1 MSGLLDDEI
10 RCVAKIDSDKEVFHC
25 HCVTQ
30 SLSPGSL
37 ESEQKM
43 KALQINLH
51 TKINSLGE
59 SGEIANGPKSDDNR
73 TIFGAVFD
81 TTAPENANDA
91 ALKKW
96 KGLKEGRWLAVIS
109 GSKDPVLIAVAD
121 DHDTLLAELNRLH
134 STDDLADK
142 EAADESNDKP

>member
-1 MSGLLDDEI
+1 MPL
-10 RCVAKIDSDKEVFHC
+10 CDK
-25 HCVTQ
+25 Q

-51 TKINSLGE
+51 AKINSLGE

-121 DHDTLLAELNRLH
+121 DHDTLLAELNRSLLLCWGP
-134 STDDLADK
+134 SR
-142 EAADESNDKP
+142 

>member
-1 MSGLLDDEI
+1 
-10 RCVAKIDSDKEVFHC
+10 
-25 HCVTQ
+25 
-30 SLSPGSL
+30 
-37 ESEQKM
+37 
-43 KALQINLH
+43 
-51 TKINSLGE
+51 LGE

-121 DHDTLLAELNRLH
+121 DHDTLLGELNRLH